1 MTDCRRWLDE
11 VEYAIPTVVFAVREG
26 LRDLEDV
33 LVTRN
38 GKLIANRLDG
48 RAVAVDPGKQRF
60 VFELKGNRQRTVDAL
75 IVEGE
80 KSRVIAVEVS
90 PPDEVALTEYG
101 GVRPPPALAPKRPLS
116 AVPLVFAGV
125 GAVALGSFTGFAVAG
140 WRQETSL
147 ADRCA
152 PRCTDAEVQSVRRKY
167 LLADISL
174 GVGVGALAVAGY
186 LYLRDP
192 YQEPTP
198 ALTLAIQPRRDAP
211 DRALPAVLAA
221 ATFDRFR
228 WCSPVSF
235 RLCAAVL
242 LLQAACS
249 MRSLDQLGSA
259 SGPPPPADAGDLPDL
274 AVEIDAPRS
283 RSDGKHGGDARRPRR
298 HAARYRSRC
307 SSSWAASR

>member
-1 MTDCRRWLDE
+1 VLAVNARRVAWALVALAPVTLTATLARAAAPSDGDACAASYERAQEDRSAGRLVDARAELLVCAQTSCPEFIMTDCRRWLDE

-101 GVRPPPALAPKRPLS
+101 GVRPPPALAPKRPMS
-116 AVPLVFAGV
+116 SVPLVFAGV

-140 WRQETSL
+140 WRQESSL

-152 PRCTDAEVQSVRRKY
+152 PRCTEGEVQSVRRKY

-192 YQEPTP
+192 FQEPTP
-198 ALTLAIQPRRDAP
+198 ALTLAIQPGGTLLTGFSRR
-211 DRALPAVLAA
+211 
-221 ATFDRFR
+221 F
-228 WCSPVSF
+228 
-235 RLCAAVL
+235 
-242 LLQAACS
+242 
-249 MRSLDQLGSA
+249 
-259 SGPPPPADAGDLPDL
+259 
-274 AVEIDAPRS
+274 
-283 RSDGKHGGDARRPRR
+283 
-298 HAARYRSRC
+298 
-307 SSSWAASR
+307 

>member
-1 MTDCRRWLDE
+1 MDARAELLVCAQTTCPEFIMTDCRRWLDE
-11 VEYAIPTVVFAVREG
+11 VEYAMPTVVFAVREG
-26 LRDLEDV
+26 TRDLEDV

-80 KSRVIAVEVS
+80 KSRVIAVEVP

-101 GVRPPPALAPKRPLS
+101 GARPPPALAP
-116 AVPLVFAGV
+116 AGARCRRCRWCWPV
-125 GAVALGSFTGFAVAG
+125 WGRWAWAASPGFARG
-140 WRQETSL
+140 GL
-147 ADRCA
+147 APGIGRW
-152 PRCTDAEVQSVRRKY
+152 TDAAPPAARDREVQSVRRKY

-198 ALTLAIQPRRDAP
+198 ALTLAIQR
-211 DRALPAVLAA
+211 LPGGTIL
-221 ATFDRFR
+221 T
-228 WCSPVSF
+228 
-235 RLCAAVL
+235 
-242 LLQAACS
+242 
-249 MRSLDQLGSA
+249 G
-259 SGPPPPADAGDLPDL
+259 
-274 AVEIDAPRS
+274 IS
-283 RSDGKHGGDARRPRR
+283 RSF
-298 HAARYRSRC
+298 
-307 SSSWAASR
+307 